1 MEDIPDKHME
11 NGKETIRLDIAD
23 LLEGMWIWYF
33 QGAIFSVGV
42 LIMGIRLIQYQR
54 LERAI
59 RQAKSGQVEHRFLM
73 GITRAFQVD
82 NPVKNREKVDNFVDN
97 YLFIHKLGT
106 VSLKNGGYD
115 CGQVVHC
122 AGLSTLILL
131 GLAFYIKEDWD
142 VIATIAFSGLISTGG
157 LLCLGRILNFSKMLE
172 RIRCGLIIHL
182 ERERWKMES
191 ISGEFEKKRMKAA
204 ACGAKTQADQLVR
217 LSREEQPEPEEP
229 GETVAE
235 RVAREIMQG
244 KAREESMAERLRKE
258 APEPEEESGEKIAA
272 GLDYEIPEAE
282 EFSFPDPIEQVAR
295 RTVDLAVEK
304 TAQRIRELSTGKSLL
319 RQTKEEQPEEAAD
332 KKRQAA
338 DADHVWA
345 KEEAADKI
353 RLAST
358 ADSLEEN
365 EEAPGTEPHLSG
377 HDRQLIRDFLCNL
390 TTR

>member
-1 MEDIPDKHME
+1 MDYIPDKHME
-11 NGKETIRLDIAD
+11 NGKETIGLDIAD
-23 LLEGMWIWYF
+23 LLEGMWIWYL
-33 QGAIFSVGV
+33 QGAIFSLGM
-42 LIMGIRLIQYQR
+42 LMIGLRLIQYQR

-59 RQAKSGQVEHRFLM
+59 RQAKSGQVEHRYLM

-97 YLFIHKLGT
+97 YLFIHRLGT

-131 GLAFYIKEDWD
+131 GLAFYIKEDWN
-142 VIATIAFSGLISTGG
+142 VIATIAFSGLLSTGG
-157 LLCLGRILNFSKMLE
+157 LFCLERILNFSKMQE
-172 RIRCGLIIHL
+172 RLRCGLIIHL
-182 ERERWKMES
+182 EREHWKMES

-217 LSREEQPEPEEP
+217 LSREEQPEQAEP

-258 APEPEEESGEKIAA
+258 ALEPEAESGEKIAA
-272 GLDYEIPEAE
+272 GLEYELSEAE

-319 RQTKEEQPEEAAD
+319 KQTKEEPDEAS

-338 DADHVWA
+338 GSDCVWA
-345 KEEAADKI
+345 KEEASDKI

-358 ADSLEEN
+358 TDSLEET
-365 EEAPGTEPHLSG
+365 EDAPEASSHLSG
-377 HDRQLIRDFLCNL
+377 HDRQLIHDFLCNL